1 MSLRRFWMPLEGS
14 RVSPLV
20 GSRRVQ
26 VSRLLKEAPGCLKL
40 GVLVFCALRRVLG
53 PSPGCL

>member
-1 MSLRRFWMPLEGS
+1 MSLRRFWVPLEGS

-40 GVLVFCALRRVLG
+40 GVLC
-53 PSPGCL
+53 P